1 MQNGLPLESTE
12 ISKRNNFK
20 KYTFNRHSLQL
31 GKFTLIYLYL
41 STPCSFLYESTLRKG
56 DNLKEHKRRKNDV
69 KVSDCQHSCLLFTG
83 TTALHSPSLPAPE
96 PSTRLCCEWAGRCLC
111 IHFLLYRQELSNH
124 LTVCVLSWE
133 RSLVTREDDS
143 YVYTWPYKN
152 SLRIYHKVEFML
164 QSDIYSSFF
173 LCIFNR
179 PFSL

>member
-1 MQNGLPLESTE
+1 MNRLDKLHYGQHASGLFWMQNGLPLESTE

-41 STPCSFLYESTLRKG
+41 PTPCSFLYESTLRKG

-111 IHFLLYRQELSNH
+111 IHFLLYRQELSNQK
-124 LTVCVLSWE
+124 S
-133 RSLVTREDDS
+133 
-143 YVYTWPYKN
+143 N
-152 SLRIYHKVEFML
+152 SLCAVLRKVSGDEG
-164 QSDIYSSFF
+164 
-173 LCIFNR
+173 R
-179 PFSL
+179 